1 MTDNEILSEIH
12 RVRDDIA
19 RECGYDMGKIFA
31 RMRQRTEQFKTEGGN
46 IVAPAA
52 REPEPA
58 CALHDEPPKA

>member
-1 MTDNEILSEIH
+1 MKYNEILDQIYRIREEH
-12 RVRDDIA
+12 A

>member
-31 RMRQRTEQFKTEGGN
+31 RMRQRTE
-46 IVAPAA
+46 
-52 REPEPA
+52 
-58 CALHDEPPKA
+58 